1 MRHVLL
7 SAAVITPLALD
18 TFVLAAALGIAGVT
32 GRDRIR
38 VTIVFTSFEAVM
50 PIIGILV
57 GRVLGSLLGGWA
69 EYGGIAILAI
79 AGIVMLRPGRDD
91 DDGDRRLGLLAS
103 ARGLT
108 VLYLGLSISI
118 DELTIGLSAGLIGLP
133 VSATIVWIAVQAF
146 AATQLGL
153 RFGSHLGE
161 ALRERAEWL
170 AGVMLLLLAVVL
182 LALKLHPD

>member
-1 MRHVLL
+1 MRQVLL

-32 GRDRIR
+32 GRDRVR
-38 VTIVFTSFEAVM
+38 VTIVFTAFEAVM
-50 PIIGILV
+50 PIIGMLV

-69 EYGGIAILAI
+69 EYGAIAVLAI
-79 AGIVMLRPGRDD
+79 AGLIMLRPDKHEEGEERQ
-91 DDGDRRLGLLAS
+91 LSLLAS
-103 ARGLT
+103 ARGLA

-133 VSATIVWIAVQAF
+133 VVATIVWIAVQAF

-153 RFGSHLGE
+153 RFGSRLGV

-170 AGVMLLLLAVVL
+170 AGAMLLLLAVVL
-182 LALKLHPD
+182 LVLKVHPV